1 MPKLVYFV
9 VVSLYFC
16 CAQSHQLDKS
26 NRNTVVFF
34 DDILDFTH
42 NTINII
48 TIKSVAI
55 HFHLY
60 EQHLKLAYEITHL

>member
-26 NRNTVVFF
+26 NRNTVFF
-34 DDILDFTH
+34 DDILDFIH

-48 TIKSVAI
+48 TIKSVASPFI
-55 HFHLY
+55 
-60 EQHLKLAYEITHL
+60 